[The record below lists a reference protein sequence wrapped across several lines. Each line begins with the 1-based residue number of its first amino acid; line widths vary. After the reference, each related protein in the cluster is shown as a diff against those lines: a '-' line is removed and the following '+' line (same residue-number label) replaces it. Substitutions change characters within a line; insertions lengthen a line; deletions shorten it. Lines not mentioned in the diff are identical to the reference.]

1 MFGKMYSVI
10 EWPNSP
16 SQNFIILS
24 IELDIIFFKVRIQLI
39 SAQDLGDFHKLVVV
53 VVAVEE
59 GFFSENL
66 NPYIGEVNMSDRGP
80 RTIDANMQPKL
91 HMSRL

>member
-1 MFGKMYSVI
+1 
-10 EWPNSP
+10 
-16 SQNFIILS
+16 LS
-24 IELDIIFFKVRIQLI
+24 IELDIIFFKVCIQLI
-39 SAQDLGDFHKLVVV
+39 RAQDLGDFHKLVIV

-59 GFFSENL
+59 GFFSKNL
-66 NPYIGEVNMSDRGP
+66 NPYIGEVDMPDRGS